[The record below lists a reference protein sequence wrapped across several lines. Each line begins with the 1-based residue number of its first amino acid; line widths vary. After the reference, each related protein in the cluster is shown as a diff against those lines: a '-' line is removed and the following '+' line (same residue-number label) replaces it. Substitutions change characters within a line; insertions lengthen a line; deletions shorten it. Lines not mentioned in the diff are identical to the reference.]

1 MLELR
6 RLTVENLDDFLGY
19 FDHRAFLEDPNWDGC
34 YCQFY
39 LNTPEQNSLEGDK
52 TEVNRASACS
62 RVETGDM
69 DGYLAYEGNKVVG
82 WCAAGSSLLYQD
94 YLEQMRR

>member
-1 MLELR
+1 MNAITLK
-6 RLTVENLDDFLGY
+6 RLNMETLHDFLGY

-52 TEVNRASACS
+52 AEVNRDSACS
-62 RVETGDM
+62 RVVRSAEVEPGDRCQ
-69 DGYLAYEGNKVVG
+69 K
-82 WCAAGSSLLYQD
+82 AGAW
-94 YLEQMRR
+94 